1 MSEYK
6 TKENLVLFVT
16 KWKIKP
22 EHFIDAIKRFTSGDP
37 SEEFPEG
44 VRLVGRWHIPAS
56 NSGVA
61 VVEADNAESA
71 IRWTLKWNDLM
82 DITLE
87 PAVEDETG
95 VQMAIEQLSSICEN

>member
-1 MSEYK
+1 MLFG
-6 TKENLVLFVT
+6 TKL
-16 KWKIKP
+16 KIKL

-37 SEEFPEG
+37 SKEFPEA
-44 VRLVGRWHIPAS
+44 VRLIGRWHTPAS

-61 VVEADNAESA
+61 VLEADNSEAA

-87 PAVEDETG
+87 PAVDDELGGGCRKAGFNRSGLKLTEMRLCH
-95 VQMAIEQLSSICEN
+95 Q

>member
-1 MSEYK
+1 M
-6 TKENLVLFVT
+6 LFVA

-22 EHFIDAIKRFTSGDP
+22 EYFINAIKRFTSSDP
-37 SEEFPEG
+37 SEEFPES
-44 VRLVGRWHIPAS
+44 VRLVGRWHTPAS
-56 NSGVA
+56 SSGVA
-61 VVEADNAESA
+61 ILETDDAEAA

-95 VQMAIEQLSSICEN
+95 GQMAIEKLDSMEED

>member
-1 MSEYK
+1 M
-6 TKENLVLFVT
+6 LFVT

-44 VRLVGRWHIPAS
+44 VRLVGRWHTPAS

-61 VVEADNAESA
+61 VLEADNAESA
-71 IRWTLKWNDLM
+71 IRWTLKSNDLM
-82 DITLE
+82 DITSSRLLMTSLE
-87 PAVEDETG
+87 G
-95 VQMAIEQLSSICEN
+95 RWLSQSWLQ